1 MSKLPGST
9 PLALR
14 VDRDLPVSIHGQLVG
29 QIEYGVSSGRLPPG
43 SRLPSVRELAER
55 LEVSPVT
62 VSNVFRTLRE
72 RELIETVPGSG
83 TFVARAHP
91 AGAAAD
97 RPLPALHRA
106 VDELLRLADR
116 LGVSREELSG
126 LLTLRLAQDV
136 PLVAPLDV
144 RFVGIFGAAT
154 RDYGR
159 DVADRLGATC
169 SVDTIVFDALDDEAL
184 ASLREAD
191 LLLTFLHRRK
201 NLERLL
207 PDGPPI
213 GAVRFIPSTRVRT
226 QLAAL
231 SPFVRLGLISALPE
245 FLPTFLEG
253 VRGFAQHVAHVR
265 GTVRDADDV
274 DAVVADSDV
283 VIYATGAESVTA
295 RLPPFM
301 ETFEYRHVPDPV
313 WIEDEIAPIVRSLL
327 ASGVGSREAAVP
339 PETQEARDPPEA
351 PLTTTVPTTP
361 TFQGSDKE

>member
-1 MSKLPGST
+1 MASSRRST

-72 RELIETVPGSG
+72 RELVETIPGNG
-83 TFVARAHP
+83 TFVARAHA
-91 AGAAAD
+91 AGSAVD
-97 RPLPALHRA
+97 RPLPTLHRA
-106 VDELLRLADR
+106 VDELMRLADR
-116 LGVSREELSG
+116 LGVSRDELSG

-136 PLVAPLDV
+136 PPVAPLDV

-159 DVADRLGATC
+159 DVAKWLGTIC
-169 SVDTIVFDALDDEAL
+169 TVDTVVFDALDEGAL
-184 ASLREAD
+184 ASLRDAD

-201 NLERLL
+201 DLERLI

-231 SPFVRLGLISALPE
+231 SPFARLGLISSFPE
-245 FLPTFLEG
+245 FLPTFLDG
-253 VRGFAQHVAHVR
+253 VRGFAHHVAHVR
-265 GTVRDADDV
+265 GTVQGADDV

-283 VIYATGAESVTA
+283 VIYATGTESVTA

-327 ASGVGSREAAVP
+327 ASGAAAPESPTASTVP
-339 PETQEARDPPEA
+339 PARGLHLSHE
-351 PLTTTVPTTP
+351 
-361 TFQGSDKE
+361 E

>member
-1 MSKLPGST
+1 
-9 PLALR
+9 

-55 LEVSPVT
+55 LELSPVT

-83 TFVARAHP
+83 TFVARAHR
-91 AGAAAD
+91 AGEVAV
-97 RPLPALHRA
+97 RPLPTLHRA

-116 LGVSREELSG
+116 IGVTRDELSG
-126 LLTLRLAQDV
+126 LLTLRLAQDA
-136 PLVAPLDV
+136 PQRAPLDV
-144 RFVGIFGAAT
+144 RFVGIFDAAT

-159 DVADRLGATC
+159 DVAERLGATC

-201 NLERLL
+201 DLERLI
-207 PDGPPI
+207 PDGPVI

-231 SPFVRLGLISALPE
+231 SPFVRLGLISSLPE

-253 VRGFAQHVAHVR
+253 VRGFAQHVARVR
-265 GTVRDADDV
+265 GTVGDADDV
-274 DAVVADSDV
+274 DALVADSDV
-283 VIYATGAESVTA
+283 VIYATGAESVTG

-301 ETFEYRHVPDPV
+301 ESFEYRHVPDPV

-327 ASGVGSREAAVP
+327 ASGAGSFEATPVS
-339 PETQEARDPPEA
+339 TA
-351 PLTTTVPTTP
+351 PSAHIPHGP
-361 TFQGSDKE
+361 DKE

>member
-1 MSKLPGST
+1 MSKLAGSS

-72 RELIETVPGSG
+72 RELIATVPGSG
-83 TFVARAHP
+83 TFVARAHSSE
-91 AGAAAD
+91 AAAE

-116 LGVSREELSG
+116 LGVPRDELSG

-136 PLVAPLDV
+136 PLGAPLDV
-144 RFVGIFGAAT
+144 RFVGIFDAAT

-159 DVADRLGATC
+159 DVAERLGATC
-169 SVDTIVFDALDDEAL
+169 SVDTIVFDALNDEAL
-184 ASLREAD
+184 TSLREAD
-191 LLLTFLHRRK
+191 LVLTFLHRRK
-201 NLERLL
+201 DLERLV

-231 SPFVRLGLISALPE
+231 SPFVRVGLISALPE
-245 FLPTFLEG
+245 FLPTFLQG
-253 VRGFAQHVAHVR
+253 VRGFAQHVSHVR

-274 DAVVADSDV
+274 DAVIADSDV

-327 ASGVGSREAAVP
+327 ASGASV
-339 PETQEARDPPEA
+339 PEA
-351 PLTTTVPTTP
+351 PTP
-361 TFQGSDKE
+361 HHPDKE

>member
-1 MSKLPGST
+1 MSKLAGST

-91 AGAAAD
+91 TEAAAD
-97 RPLPALHRA
+97 RPLPTLHRA

-116 LGVSREELSG
+116 LGVSRDELSG

-136 PLVAPLDV
+136 PPVAPLDV
-144 RFVGIFGAAT
+144 RFVGIFEAAT

-159 DVADRLGATC
+159 DVAERLGATC
-169 SVDTIVFDALDDEAL
+169 TVETVVFDALDEGAL

-201 NLERLL
+201 DLERLL

-231 SPFVRLGLISALPE
+231 SPFARLGLISSFPE

-283 VIYATGAESVTA
+283 VIYATGAESVTG

-301 ETFEYRHVPDPV
+301 ETLEYRHVPDPV

-327 ASGVGSREAAVP
+327 ASGAASPVSRETAEP
-339 PETQEARDPPEA
+339 PRTFE
-351 PLTTTVPTTP
+351 TP
-361 TFQGSDKE
+361 TASPVSATSTFPRPTKE